1 MQEGQPSNKQK
12 CFHKASGQQRIIA
25 LVILALISGF
35 FAVAFLAAHRVIDL
49 GFILMPCGFKQ
60 RFGLPCPSCY
70 MTTSCLAFVQGRFLE
85 SFYIQPA
92 AAFLCVLLLISGFL
106 AFLTAVFGIYLAFLG
121 ELFKASN
128 IKYVILILLIIFAAG
143 WAVTL
148 TRAFAGR

>member
-1 MQEGQPSNKQK
+1 
-12 CFHKASGQQRIIA
+12 
-25 LVILALISGF
+25 
-35 FAVAFLAAHRVIDL
+35 
-49 GFILMPCGFKQ
+49 
-60 RFGLPCPSCY
+60 

-92 AAFLCVLLLISGFL
+92 AAFLCVLLVISGFL